1 MRKLMVPLLFFAVS
15 YASADTVFAE
25 RVSIS
30 GTHSKS
36 EIGKTCD
43 KVGGDSFTVPGGGYG
58 CANSCKD
65 SSGQLDVCTVTC
77 NKGGKCEGSVPDRRV
92 HEKDMV
98 DVLKNFVVATP
109 KPGSGKTG
117 QPD

>member
-1 MRKLMVPLLFFAVS
+1 MWKLMVPLLFFALS
-15 YASADTVFAE
+15 YASVETLFAE

-77 NKGGKCEGSVPDRRV
+77 NKSGKCEGSVPDRRV
-92 HEKDMV
+92 HERDMP
-98 DVLKNFVVATP
+98 DVLNNTLAAP
-109 KPGSGKTG
+109 MRGSGKVP
-117 QPD
+117 QPE